1 MNKNIR
7 LSLKVFKIV
16 LICFVVLFFAVY
28 IYVTVNKKQ
37 LVEQVTQQIS
47 EKLNGDVKIETADI
61 SFFKSFPKVA
71 VLVSNIKITDTM
83 YDRHKHA
90 FFEAKELFVNI
101 NVFKLLGKSSPLSG
115 IRVKQGSI
123 FLYTDTAGYSNQ
135 YLLKSKKEPTGGPK
149 KTTKDI
155 SLNNILLQQM
165 QFVLLD
171 EKREKY
177 HDFVIDELKVS
188 LADEADDLV
197 MDTRVDML
205 VKSLAFNVPKGT
217 FLKNAGFAGRFE
229 IRYGKK
235 SQVLSFANISVK
247 LSGHPY
253 NLTGTFDLG
262 EKNPGFTLKVKTEDA
277 IYDNVKKLLPGR
289 IDTSL
294 SIVSVSSPLS
304 AEADLYGPL
313 RGGEPYILV
322 RWVVKDATLKTNFM
336 DFDHA
341 YFTGY
346 YKNEVQ
352 AGLPRKDP
360 NSVISLSDFKGDWH
374 GLKIT
379 SGDIEILDLQKPVLT
394 CDLHSAFPLKDL
406 NELLQT
412 QSLQLTAGDAD
423 VQLTYKGPVERNN
436 NTNSFLNGAI
446 NISKGKVLYTPRNV
460 EMTELNG
467 KLTFKNS
474 NVALENL
481 HCKVLGNDIVMNGIA
496 NNVLTLIST
505 EPNKVSIDYNIYSPQ
520 LNLASFTYLL
530 QSPKKA
536 AAKSGKSFNSMASKI
551 DELLEKSRI
560 QVELKTDRLLY
571 KKLDASKLDASITV
585 LQDRYVLNRVNMGLA
600 EGAMQMSGQLVNVQ
614 SGRHQASL
622 KAAMQN
628 VNVQKVFYAFENF
641 GQDGITDKNLKGKL
655 TVDAD
660 VKIDIDSEGKV
671 LPSSS
676 LGEVNFSL
684 KKGALNNFEPI
695 KKIQK
700 FIFKNRDFETIEFAE
715 LKNRLSI
722 NRGEIT
728 IPRMEIQSS
737 VLSFFVEGLYSSRG
751 NTDVSVQVPF
761 NNLKKRDD
769 DYIPENIG
777 VDKKGGRSIFL
788 RGQPGKDGNVQF
800 KVDLFKRFQK
810 EKEKEK

>member
-1 MNKNIR
+1 MKKNIR
-7 LSLKVFKIV
+7 IFLKILKIALV
-16 LICFVVLFFAVY
+16 TLVVLFLVVY

-37 LVEQVTQQIS
+37 IIAQVTQQMS
-47 EKLNGDVKIETADI
+47 EKLNGNVKIETADI
-61 SFFKSFPKVA
+61 SFFKSFPRVA
-71 VLVSNIKITDTM
+71 VLVKNIKITDTM
-83 YDRHKHA
+83 YEQHKHA
-90 FFEAKELFVNI
+90 FFEAKELFINI
-101 NVFKLLGKSSPLSG
+101 NVFKLLGKTSPLSG
-115 IRVKQGSI
+115 IRVRGGSI
-123 FLYTDTAGYSNQ
+123 FLFTDTAGYTNQ
-135 YLLKSKKEPTGGPK
+135 YLLSSKKDSTGGPK
-149 KTTKDI
+149 TTDKNI
-155 SLNNILLQQM
+155 SIKNILLQQM

-171 EKREKY
+171 QKREKY

-188 LADEADDLV
+188 LDNEGDDLV
-197 MDTRVDML
+197 MDTRLNML

-217 FLKNAGFAGRFE
+217 FLKNAGFTGRFE
-229 IRYGKK
+229 LHYGKK
-235 SQVLSFANISVK
+235 SQMLSFTNINIK
-247 LSGHPY
+247 LSGHPF
-253 NLTGTFDLG
+253 NLSGTFDLG
-262 EKNPGFTLKVKTEDA
+262 EKNPGFTLKVKTEKVF
-277 IYDNVKKLLPGR
+277 YDNIKKLLPGR

-294 SIVSVSSPLS
+294 SIVSVSSPIN
-304 AEADLYGPL
+304 AEAELYGPL
-313 RGGEPYILV
+313 RGGEPYILA

-336 DFDHA
+336 DFDKA
-341 YFTGY
+341 SFTGY

-360 NSVISLSDFKGDWH
+360 NSVVSISDFKAEWH

-379 SGDIEILDLQKPVLT
+379 SGDIEILDLQKPQLT

-406 NELLQT
+406 NQLLQT

-423 VQLTYKGPVERNN
+423 VLLTYKGPIEKNN

-446 NISKGKVLYTPRNV
+446 NIAKGKVLYTPRNV
-460 EMTELNG
+460 EMTEVNG

-474 NVALENL
+474 NVALERL
-481 HCKVLGNDIVMNGIA
+481 HCKVLGNDIVMDGIA

-505 EPNKVSIDYNIYSPQ
+505 EPNKVSIEYNIYSPV
-520 LNLASFTYLL
+520 LNLAPFTFLL

-536 AAKSGKSFNSMASKI
+536 TAKSGNSFNKMASQI

-560 QVELKTDRLLY
+560 QVELKADRLLY
-571 KKLDASKLDASITV
+571 RKLEAAKLDASITV
-585 LQDRYVLNRVNMGLA
+585 LQDRYVLDRVNMSLA
-600 EGAMQMSGQLVNVQ
+600 DGAMQMSGQLVNVQ
-614 SGRHQASL
+614 SGRHHAIL
-622 KAAMQN
+622 KAGMQS

-655 TVDAD
+655 TADAD
-660 VKIDIDSEGKV
+660 VQIDISTEGKV

-676 LGEVNFSL
+676 MGDISFSL

-695 KKIQK
+695 KKMQK
-700 FIFKNRDFETIEFAE
+700 FIFKNRDFDNIEFAE

-737 VLSFFVEGLYSSRG
+737 VLSFFVEGLFSPRG

-761 NNLKKRDD
+761 SNLKKRDE

-788 RGQPGKDGNVQF
+788 RGQAGSDGNVQF
-800 KVDLFKRFQK
+800 KLDLFKRFQK
-810 EKEKEK
+810 EKEK

>member
-1 MNKNIR
+1 MKKNLR
-7 LSLKVFKIV
+7 LAFKISKIV
-16 LICFVVLFFAVY
+16 LLSIFVLFLVVY
-28 IYVTVNKKQ
+28 IYVSINKKKIVQ
-37 LVEQVTQQIS
+37 QVTQELS
-47 EKLNGDVKIETADI
+47 DKLNGNVAIESADV
-61 SFFKSFPKVA
+61 SFFKSFPRVA
-71 VLVSNIKITDTM
+71 VLVKNIQITDTL
-83 YDRHKHA
+83 YQTHKHA
-90 FFEAKELFVNI
+90 FFKATELFVNL
-101 NVFKLLGKSSPLSG
+101 NVFKLLGNTSPLSG
-115 IRVKQGSI
+115 IRVKQGSL
-123 FLYTDTAGYSNQ
+123 FLYTDTAGYTNR
-135 YLLKSKKEPTGGPK
+135 YLLSSKKEPTGGPK
-149 KTTKDI
+149 KTSKEITLSSI
-155 SLNNILLQQM
+155 SMEQM

-171 EKREKY
+171 LKREKY
-177 HDFVIDELKVS
+177 HDFVIDALKVS
-188 LADEADDLV
+188 LDNEGDDLV
-197 MDTRVDML
+197 MDTRLDMI
-205 VKSLAFNVPKGT
+205 VKSLAFNLPKGT

-229 IRYGKK
+229 LRYGKK
-235 SQVLSFANISVK
+235 SQVLSFADIRVK

-262 EKNPGFTLKVKTEDA
+262 EKNPGFTLKVKTKKA
-277 IYDNVKKLLPGR
+277 IYDNIKKLLPGR

-294 SIVSVSSPLS
+294 SIVSVNTPLD
-304 AEADLYGPL
+304 AEAELYGPL
-313 RGGEPYILV
+313 RGGEPYIMARWSV
-322 RWVVKDATLKTNFM
+322 RDAALKTNFM
-336 DFDHA
+336 DFEHA
-341 YFTGY
+341 DFTGY

-360 NSVISLSDFKGDWH
+360 NSVISISDFKGEWH
-374 GLKIT
+374 GLKVT
-379 SGDIEILDLQKPVLT
+379 SNRIQILDLQKPQLI

-423 VQLTYKGPVERNN
+423 VLLTYKGPVERNN

-446 NISKGKVLYTPRNV
+446 NISKGKVLYAPRGV
-460 EMTELNG
+460 ELTEVNG

-474 NVALENL
+474 NVAIENL

-496 NNVLTLIST
+496 NNVLTLISS
-505 EPNKVSIDYNIYSPQ
+505 EPNKVVIDYNIYSPV
-520 LNLASFTYLL
+520 LNLAPFTFLL

-536 AAKSGKSFNSMASKI
+536 TAGGGKSFNKMASQI
-551 DELLEKSRI
+551 DELLEKSRLH
-560 QVELKTDRLLY
+560 VELKADRLLY
-571 KKLDASKLDASITV
+571 KKLDASRLDARITV
-585 LQDRYVLNRVNMGLA
+585 LQDRYVLDRVNMSLA

-641 GQDGITDKNLKGKL
+641 GQDGITDKNLKGRL
-655 TVDAD
+655 TTDAD
-660 VKIDIDSEGKV
+660 VQIDINSEGKV
-671 LPSSS
+671 LPASSR
-676 LGEVNFSL
+676 GDIRFSL
-684 KKGALNNFEPI
+684 KKGALNNFEPL

-700 FIFKNRDFETIEFAE
+700 FIFKNRDFNTIEFAE
-715 LKNRLSI
+715 LKNRLTI

-737 VLSFFVEGLYSSRG
+737 VLSFFVEGLYSTRG

-761 NNLKKRDD
+761 NNLKKRDE

-800 KVDLFKRFQK
+800 KLDLFKRFQK
-810 EKEKEK
+810 EKEN